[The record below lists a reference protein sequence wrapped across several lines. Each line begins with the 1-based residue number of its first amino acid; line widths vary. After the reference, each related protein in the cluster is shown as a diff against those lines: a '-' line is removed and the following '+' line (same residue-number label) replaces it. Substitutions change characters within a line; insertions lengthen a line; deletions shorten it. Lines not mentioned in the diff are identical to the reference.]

1 MKIDLT
7 VPVREDLWHDV
18 FKNEQMA
25 SLGHL
30 GTHFDV
36 RDKTFN
42 LENTHRTGKVVD
54 VRHVRERDIEV
65 ADLAE
70 LHIEAQDFIMLHT
83 GFLKEA
89 GYGGKVYFKDHPQL
103 SMALIDH
110 LLDKKVSLIGLD
122 AAGIRR
128 GEEHSK
134 TDQYCADRGVFI
146 IENLD
151 NLDILQAQVAGK
163 SFTVYTFPINFE
175 GMSGLPCRVVAEI
188 SELRSSS
195 CRSALAL
202 DQGKY

>member
-18 FKNEQMA
+18 FRNEQMA

-36 RDKTFN
+36 RDKQFDM
-42 LENTHRTGKVVD
+42 ENTIRCGKLVD
-54 VRHVRERDIEV
+54 VRDVHNRDIDIEDLGNLVIEV
-65 ADLAE
+65 K
-70 LHIEAQDFIMLHT
+70 DFIIFHT
-83 GFLKEA
+83 GFLKEV
-89 GYGGKVYFKDHPQL
+89 GYGGKVYFADHPQL

-110 LLDKKVSLIGLD
+110 LMDKKVSLIGLD

-128 GEEHSK
+128 GEEHTP
-134 TDQYCADRGVFI
+134 TDQYCADRDVFI

-151 NLDILQAQVAGK
+151 NLDILQSQAAGK
-163 SFTVYTFPINFE
+163 PFRVYTFPINFE

-188 SELRSSS
+188 
-195 CRSALAL
+195 
-202 DQGKY
+202 